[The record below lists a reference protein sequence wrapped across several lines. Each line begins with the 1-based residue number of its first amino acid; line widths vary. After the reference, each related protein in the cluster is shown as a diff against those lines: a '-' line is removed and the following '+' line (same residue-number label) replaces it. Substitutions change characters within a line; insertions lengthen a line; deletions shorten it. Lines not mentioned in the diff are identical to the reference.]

1 MAMSE
6 HQDGVV
12 QASRTARR
20 VVMLAFAAT
29 LALVVLLLGERAAFV
44 GQYDAG
50 TQRAREAQHVAD
62 RILLLDEQLTMSA
75 LMAAATSDASWIVRY
90 DAAIPQIDAE
100 IERARR
106 LAGPGLSSQLDRE
119 TAAANDVLVALERAA
134 FEQVRQGQ
142 PQQALA
148 SLLSED
154 YGQHKQVLAGG
165 TERFVDG
172 LRAHVQAGVHS
183 AKQRSW
189 ALVAALVAAAALAFA
204 ALWRLLNAHLARSEA
219 AFLAT
224 QAEVTRLALYDSL
237 TGLANRRYLKMQ
249 LDGAIARAQR
259 DGTGG
264 FAVLMID
271 LDGFKP
277 VNDRYGHGSGDQVL
291 IEVARRLGQRVR
303 KSETVARLGGDEF
316 VVVIEQLDDA
326 DTPLRAA
333 QRLIAAISET
343 IALPEMVA
351 QVGASAG
358 IAVYPTDGDDV
369 DALLRRADVALYR
382 AKAAGRG
389 QCRYF
394 QESMDKE
401 VHDRAQLETDLRRA
415 IAEGQIVPYF
425 QPLVDLKTQ
434 RLTGLEVLSR
444 WNHPERGLVSPAA
457 FIPVAEDTGQI
468 HALTLSVLR
477 QALVAAR
484 DWDPTLT
491 IALNVAP
498 QQLKDK
504 ALGDTLEAVLRELE
518 FPPQRLEIEITENAL
533 IGDLAL
539 ARSVLQ
545 DLKARGMRV
554 ALDDFG
560 TGYSSLS
567 HLSELPFDK
576 IKIDRSFVQSM
587 TERPHSASIVNA
599 VIALGHSL
607 QLATTAEG
615 IETEAHAQ
623 ALRRLGCGSGQGFLY
638 AKPLPAHEVPSL
650 LQRLAA

>member
-1 MAMSE
+1 MSE
-6 HQDGVV
+6 TTDGVV

-20 VVMLAFAAT
+20 VVFAAFAAT
-29 LALVVLLLGERAAFV
+29 LVLVAVLLVERSRFIERF
-44 GQYDAG
+44 DAG
-50 TQRAREAQHVAD
+50 SHRVQAAQHAAD

-75 LMAAATSDASWIVRY
+75 LMAAASGDASWIERY
-90 DAAIPQIDAE
+90 EAAIPQMDAA
-100 IERARR
+100 IASARQ
-106 LAGPGLSSQLDRE
+106 LAGPTLSAALDAD
-119 TAAANDVLVALERAA
+119 TSAANDRLVVLERRS
-134 FEQVRQGQ
+134 FELVREGQ
-142 PQQALA
+142 RAQALA
-148 SLLSED
+148 LLQGND
-154 YGQHKQVLAGG
+154 YAQDKAVLAAG
-165 TERFVDG
+165 TDRFTAQ
-172 LRAHVQAGVHS
+172 LQAGVTQAVDG
-183 AKQRSW
+183 AKRRSQIS
-189 ALVAALVAAAALAFA
+189 VAALVLCAAALFA
-204 ALWRLLNAHLARSEA
+204 VLWARLNQRLARSEA
-219 AFLAT
+219 TFRAT
-224 QAEVTRLALYDSL
+224 QAEVTRLALYDTL

-249 LDGAIARAQR
+249 LDQAIARAQR
-259 DGTGG
+259 TGGG
-264 FAVLMID
+264 FAVLMLD

-277 VNDRYGHGSGDQVL
+277 VNDRYGHPAGDHVL
-291 IEVARRLGQRVR
+291 VEIGRRLAERVR
-303 KSETVARLGGDEF
+303 KGETVARLGGDEF
-316 VVVIEQLDDA
+316 VVVLEQLDDA

-333 QRLIAAISET
+333 QRLIGGIAET
-343 IALPEMVA
+343 IALPDAAV
-351 QVGASAG
+351 QVGASVG
-358 IAVYPTDGDDV
+358 IAVFPADGDDG
-369 DALLRRADVALYR
+369 DSLIRRADVALYR
-382 AKAAGRG
+382 AKEAGRG

-394 QESMDKE
+394 QQSMDRE
-401 VHDRAQLETDLRRA
+401 VHERAQLETDLRRA
-415 IAEGQIVPYF
+415 IASGQIVPFF

-444 WNHPERGLVSPAA
+444 WQHPERGLINPAA

-468 HALTLSVLR
+468 QALTLAVLR
-477 QALVAAR
+477 QALGAAR

-491 IALNVAP
+491 IAVNIAP
-498 QQLKDK
+498 QQLKD
-504 ALGDTLEAVLRELE
+504 ATLGDTLEAVLREQD

-539 ARSVLQ
+539 ARSVLH

-587 TERPHSASIVNA
+587 NERPHSASIVNA

-638 AKPLPAHEVPSL
+638 AKPLPADEVPLL

>member
-1 MAMSE
+1 MSE
-6 HQDGVV
+6 TADGVV

-20 VVMLAFAAT
+20 VVLAAFAAT
-29 LALVVLLLGERAAFV
+29 LVLVTVLLVERSRFIERF
-44 GQYDAG
+44 DAG
-50 TQRAREAQHVAD
+50 SHRVQAAQHAAD

-75 LMAAATSDASWIVRY
+75 LMAAASADTRWIERY
-90 DAAIPQIDAE
+90 EAAIPQMDAA
-100 IERARR
+100 IASARQ
-106 LAGPGLSSQLDRE
+106 LAGPALSAALDAD
-119 TAAANDVLVALERAA
+119 TAAANDRLVVLERRA
-134 FEQVRQGQ
+134 FEHVRQGQ
-142 PQQALA
+142 PAHALA
-148 SLLSED
+148 LLQGGAYAQD
-154 YGQHKQVLAGG
+154 KAVLAAG
-165 TERFVDG
+165 TDRFTAQ
-172 LRAHVQAGVHS
+172 LQAGVTQAVDG
-183 AKQRSW
+183 AKRRSQIS
-189 ALVAALVAAAALAFA
+189 VAALMACAAMLFA
-204 ALWRLLNAHLARSEA
+204 ALWARLNQRLARSEA
-219 AFLAT
+219 TFRAT
-224 QAEVTRLALYDSL
+224 QAEVTRLALYDTL

-249 LDGAIARAQR
+249 LEQAIARAQR
-259 DGTGG
+259 TGG
-264 FAVLMID
+264 SFAVLMLD

-277 VNDRYGHGSGDQVL
+277 VNDRYGHPAGDHVL
-291 IEVARRLGQRVR
+291 VEIGRRLAERVR
-303 KSETVARLGGDEF
+303 KGETVARLGGDEF
-316 VVVIEQLDDA
+316 VVVLEQLDDA

-333 QRLIAAISET
+333 QRLISGIAET
-343 IALPEMVA
+343 IALPDATV
-351 QVGASAG
+351 QVGASVG
-358 IAVYPTDGDDV
+358 IAVFPADGDDG
-369 DALLRRADVALYR
+369 DSLIRRADVALYR
-382 AKAAGRG
+382 AKEAGRG

-394 QESMDKE
+394 QQSMDRE
-401 VHDRAQLETDLRRA
+401 VHERAQLETDLRRA
-415 IAEGQIVPYF
+415 IASGQIVPFF

-444 WNHPERGLVSPAA
+444 WQHPERGLINPAA

-468 HALTLSVLR
+468 QALTLAVLR
-477 QALVAAR
+477 QALSAAR
-484 DWDPTLT
+484 DWDPSLT
-491 IALNVAP
+491 IAVNIAP
-498 QQLKDK
+498 QQLKD
-504 ALGDTLEAVLRELE
+504 ATLGDTLEAVLREQG

-539 ARSVLQ
+539 ARTVLH

-587 TERPHSASIVNA
+587 NERPHSASIVNA